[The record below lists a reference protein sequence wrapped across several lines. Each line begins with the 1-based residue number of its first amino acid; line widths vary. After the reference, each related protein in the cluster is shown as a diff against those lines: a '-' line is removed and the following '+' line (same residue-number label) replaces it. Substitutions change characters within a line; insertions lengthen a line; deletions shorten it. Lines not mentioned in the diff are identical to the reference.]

1 MATTMPVDF
10 RAYPNIISLMEGS
23 GRFPRRQRLSL
34 KKDFDRVFAEGRS
47 AADENLVLYLLA
59 TEKGYPRLGLA
70 VGKGIGNAVLR
81 NKVKR
86 HIREAFRL
94 NHDRLPESA
103 DIVVIARKGA
113 GENPRGITESFVNL
127 AGRLTRENK

>member
-10 RAYPNIISLMEGS
+10 RAYPAIISLMEGS

-34 KKDFDRVFAEGRS
+34 KKDFDRVFSDGRS
-47 AADENLVLYLLA
+47 AADENLVVYMLA
-59 TEKGYPRLGLA
+59 TDLGHPRLGLA

-81 NKVKR
+81 NTVKR

-94 NHDRLPESA
+94 NRDRLPESA

-113 GENPRGITESFVNL
+113 GANPRGITESLLNL
-127 AGRLTRENK
+127 AARLMQESE